1 MEIDLKL
8 PSGKDGKLST
18 GELHHDNDDDDN
30 NDNEGNVADNVI
42 VGGGDG
48 VNVNVFDGNKSGISG
63 YMPQN
68 GMEFE
73 TKEDAYSFYREYA
86 RSVGF
91 GITIKASRRS
101 KKSGKF
107 IDIKIACSR
116 FGSKRQSSTSI
127 STRSCPKTD
136 CKASM
141 HIKKRPE
148 GKWFIYSFVEEHNH
162 EISPDDFY
170 NAVRGRKNTNPN
182 ALCQKKG
189 LQLVLDEKAV
199 QLLLDYFMHMQA
211 EAPGFYYVTDFDKEG
226 CMRNVFWVDLKGRHD
241 YVPFSDVVFFDTH
254 YIRSE
259 YNIPFVPV
267 IGVNHHFQFILLG
280 CAVIGEETQS
290 TLVWLMRS
298 WLRAVGGCSPK
309 VVITDNDKSLTEAT
323 LEVFPDASHYFCPW
337 HVFGGVI
344 PNLSHKLS
352 GVEVFLAKLKK
363 CTYRSMTDEEFEK
376 RWQKM
381 VSKFDLGDDKWIQSL
396 YEDRRK
402 WMPTYMRDVFLGGFC
417 TVERSQSVASF
428 FDKYLQ
434 KETTVE
440 EFIDQYKL
448 FLHESCEEERKA
460 EIEAQHAQPTLISH
474 SPFEKQMS
482 KLYTYT
488 IYTKF
493 QAEVSGIVACT
504 VGKEGEDERT
514 ITFRVDDLE
523 MKQSF
528 TVSWNKGKSDVCCLC
543 HLFEYS
549 GFLCRH
555 ALSVLQL
562 LGISTVPS
570 KYILKRWTRKA
581 KIRDTTCL
589 ASTNIIFRVQRL
601 NDLCKLA
608 IRLGEEGSLSGEA
621 YQVASHALE
630 EALERCAVMNNSMK
644 CVLETNKT
652 ASQVLSNV
660 GQKED
665 NSIMKALKTKKVP
678 KKRKVQAEAESLS
691 IRIQDSSQD
700 VEQLNQRSLSLHDS
714 FISPQDLQGMEL
726 GTRIPVINGYYG
738 VQQGSQALG
747 NLNSISSLQD
757 YYSDQPLMQG
767 VLGNMN
773 AVSARV
779 NHHTTQ
785 QNLQGLL
792 QGQFSFRVSPLEG
805 CFQLRD
811 GLRNETSVSTMSKH
825 LRD

>member
-8 PSGKDGKLST
+8 PLGKDGKLST
-18 GELHHDNDDDDN
+18 GELHDDDDDN
-30 NDNEGNVADNVI
+30 DNDNEGNVADNEI

-48 VNVNVFDGNKSGISG
+48 ISLNVFDGCKIGISG

-141 HIKKRPE
+141 HIKKRLE

-170 NAVRGRKNTNPN
+170 NAVRGRKNPNPN

-199 QLLLDYFMHMQA
+199 QLLLDYLMHMQA
-211 EAPGFYYVTDFDKEG
+211 EAPGFYYVIDFDKEG
-226 CMRNVFWVDLKGRHD
+226 CMRNVFWVDPKGRHD
-241 YVPFSDVVFFDTH
+241 YRPFSDVVFFDTH
-254 YIRSE
+254 YIRSK

-280 CAVIGEETQS
+280 CALIGEETQS
-290 TLVWLMRS
+290 TFVWLMRS

-309 VVITDNDKSLTEAT
+309 VVITDNDS
-323 LEVFPDASHYFCPW
+323 
-337 HVFGGVI
+337 

-352 GVEVFLAKLKK
+352 GFDVFLAKFKK
-363 CTYRSMTDEEFEK
+363 CTYRSTTDEEFEK

-402 WMPTYMRDVFLGGFC
+402 WIPTYVRDVFLGGFC

-440 EFIDQYKL
+440 EFIGQYKL
-448 FLHESCEEERKA
+448 FLHDSCEEECKA
-460 EIEAQHAQPTLISH
+460 EIEAQPTLICH

-482 KLYTYT
+482 MLYTYMV
-488 IYTKF
+488 YTKF
-493 QAEVSGIVACT
+493 QAEVSGIAACT

-528 TVSWNKGKSDVCCLC
+528 TVSWSKGKPDVSCLC

-581 KIRDTTCL
+581 KIRDTTRQ

-608 IRLGEEGSLSGEA
+608 IKLGEEGSLSGEA
-621 YQVASHALE
+621 YQVACHAIE
-630 EALERCAVMNNSMK
+630 EALERCAVMNNSVK

-652 ASQVLSNV
+652 ASQGLSNF

-665 NSIMKALKTKKVP
+665 NSIIKALKTKNVP
-678 KKRKVQAEAESLS
+678 KKRKVQAEAETLS

-714 FISPQDLQGMEL
+714 FISPQDFQGMEI
-726 GTRIPVINGYYG
+726 GTRIPVISGYYG
-738 VQQGSQALG
+738 VQQGSQGLG
-747 NLNSISSLQD
+747 NLNSLSSLQD
-757 YYSDQPLMQG
+757 YYSDQPLVQG
-767 VLGNMN
+767 VLGNTN
-773 AVSARV
+773 AVSARL

-792 QGQFSFRVSPLEG
+792 QGQFSFRASPLES

-811 GLRNETSVSTMSKH
+811 GLHNESSVSTTSKH
-825 LRD
+825 LHD

>member
-18 GELHHDNDDDDN
+18 GELHDDDDN
-30 NDNEGNVADNVI
+30 DIEGNVVDSEI

-48 VNVNVFDGNKSGISG
+48 VNLNVCDGSKSGISG

-162 EISPDDFY
+162 EISPDDFC
-170 NAVRGRKNTNPN
+170 NAVRGRKNPNPN

-211 EAPGFYYVTDFDKEG
+211 EAPGFYYVIDFDKEG
-226 CMRNVFWVDLKGRHD
+226 CMRNVFWVDPKGRHD

-254 YIRSE
+254 YIRSK

-280 CAVIGEETQS
+280 CALIGEETQS
-290 TLVWLMRS
+290 TFVWLMRS

-309 VVITDNDKSLTEAT
+309 VVITDND
-323 LEVFPDASHYFCPW
+323 
-337 HVFGGVI
+337 
-344 PNLSHKLS
+344 
-352 GVEVFLAKLKK
+352 
-363 CTYRSMTDEEFEK
+363 R
-376 RWQKM
+376 
-381 VSKFDLGDDKWIQSL
+381 DDKWIQSL

-402 WMPTYMRDVFLGGFC
+402 WIPTYMRDVFLGGFC
-417 TVERSQSVASF
+417 TVERSQSVASL

-448 FLHESCEEERKA
+448 FLHDSCEEECKA
-460 EIEAQHAQPTLISH
+460 DIEAQATLICHSH
-474 SPFEKQMS
+474 FEKQMS

-493 QAEVSGIVACT
+493 QVEVSGIVACT

-523 MKQSF
+523 MKQRF
-528 TVSWNKGKSDVCCLC
+528 TVSWSKGKSDVCCLC

-562 LGISTVPS
+562 LGITTVPS

-581 KIRDTTCL
+581 KIRDTTPQ

-608 IRLGEEGSLSGEA
+608 IKLGEEGSLSGEA
-621 YQVASHALE
+621 YQVACHAIG
-630 EALERCAVMNNSMK
+630 EALERCAAMNNSVK
-644 CVLETNKT
+644 CVLEANKT
-652 ASQVLSNV
+652 ASQGLSNF

-665 NSIMKALKTKKVP
+665 NSIIKALTTKKVP
-678 KKRKVQAEAESLS
+678 KKRKVQAEAETLS

-700 VEQLNQRSLSLHDS
+700 VLNQRSLSLHDS
-714 FISPQDLQGMEL
+714 FISSQDLQGMEI
-726 GTRIPVINGYYG
+726 GTRIPIINGYYG
-738 VQQGSQALG
+738 VQQGSQGLG
-747 NLNSISSLQD
+747 NLNSLSSLQD
-757 YYSDQPLMQG
+757 YYSDQPLVQG
-767 VLGNMN
+767 V
-773 AVSARV
+773 
-779 NHHTTQ
+779 
-785 QNLQGLL
+785 LL
-792 QGQFSFRVSPLEG
+792 QGQFSFRASPLES

-811 GLRNETSVSTMSKH
+811 GLHNVVCTSKTS
-825 LRD
+825 